1 MTFQLTSSAFD
12 NEGTIPTT
20 YTCDGRNISPPLSWS
35 GAPDGTQGY
44 ALLVEDPDAPH
55 GTFDHWFVYNMP
67 GAETG
72 LREAIPASDRL
83 ENGALQG
90 RNSFG
95 KIGYGGPCPPGG
107 THRYFFRLF
116 ALDTALLDIPTEAI
130 KERVVDAMRPHILA
144 EAQLMGR
151 YSRQK

>member
-20 YTCDGRNISPPLSWS
+20 YTCAGRNISPPLFWS

-55 GTFDHWFVYNMP
+55 GTFDHWVVYNMP